1 MFVFE
6 HFVNIS
12 FNALEKFIHCYDL
25 SVNTPVFRQEEAG
38 KEKRHQSQ
46 KLMPLGV
53 GSSRLLIV
61 SWYLILSEINVFFG
75 QNNLF
80 DLFCPKFV
88 LLFGHFNV
96 YK

>member
-38 KEKRHQSQ
+38 KET
-46 KLMPLGV
+46 P
-53 GSSRLLIV
+53 V
-61 SWYLILSEINVFFG
+61 SEAHAFRRG
-75 QNNLF
+75 
-80 DLFCPKFV
+80 
-88 LLFGHFNV
+88 
-96 YK
+96 

>member
-46 KLMPLGV
+46 KL
-53 GSSRLLIV
+53 R
-61 SWYLILSEINVFFG
+61 
-75 QNNLF
+75 
-80 DLFCPKFV
+80 
-88 LLFGHFNV
+88 
-96 YK
+96 